1 MFGRQAASQV
11 TPVSY
16 WELLPG
22 CEAELSK
29 AVQVL
34 NYIGPPFV
42 EIGTEFCVYLPQLGT
57 SQLQKFI
64 SSCVTRMATNST
76 ADVLSLVARLPV
88 LLQSAEKNQVK
99 LVPMMIINV
108 VELSGE
114 RKCNHLDIV
123 CVKSSESRQHSVSK
137 VSVPQHLIE
146 HSYCAP
152 PPVPSPES
160 DTVIE
165 SPVCSDKDDDNFTV
179 RRKSRRYS
187 ESDLPYK
194 LYKRPRIRRRA
205 NKKRTAKR
213 ALTTE
218 LGCRDEENGDHFS
231 NSQEHN
237 GLQETHSIAENG
249 VKLEDESDSSEPDT
263 LVPLYVTSPTSYVD
277 TTPKGSRVIYQ
288 QPHSDDL
295 IKRRNNGG
303 RKKTNV
309 SSYKDPNTSY
319 TPTPGIVS
327 TKMLSDAML
336 TPTKILEAADALMLL
351 SSPDFQGIPYN
362 SLDISTN
369 SSTCDVSIPSPLTP
383 FKVSRLSLT
392 EVSGN
397 TPTCLLA
404 SIDSPTV
411 DFFVAPSISSTPHRG
426 THLPLLTVSGSPSSA
441 SWTSLLQSLTP
452 AKEDSSTFNSASESL
467 GTSLPPQ
474 EDIETQVV
482 DLEVTDDAN

>member
-42 EIGTEFCVYLPQLGT
+42 EVGTEFCVYLPQLGT
-57 SQLQKFI
+57 SQLQKFVT
-64 SSCVTRMATNST
+64 SCVTRMATNST
-76 ADVLSLVARLPV
+76 TDVLSLVARLPV
-88 LLQSAEKNQVK
+88 LLQSAEKDQVK
-99 LVPMMIINV
+99 LIPMMIINV

-123 CVKSSESRQHSVSK
+123 CVKSSEPCQKHSLPKISTI
-137 VSVPQHLIE
+137 PQHLLE
-146 HSYCAP
+146 HSYCAAP
-152 PPVPSPES
+152 PLENES
-160 DTVIE
+160 IIE
-165 SPVCSDKDDDNFTV
+165 SPASDKDDDNFTV
-179 RRKSRRYS
+179 KKRSHRCS
-187 ESDLPYK
+187 ESDLPFRIN
-194 LYKRPRIRRRA
+194 KRPRLSRRT

-213 ALTTE
+213 ALSTE
-218 LGCRDEENGDHFS
+218 LGYRDVENGNHTY
-231 NSQEHN
+231 NEQE
-237 GLQETHSIAENG
+237 ETCSVAENG
-249 VKLEDESDSSEPDT
+249 IKLDDESDLSEPDT
-263 LVPLYVTSPTSYVD
+263 LVPLCVANPTNYVD

-295 IKRRNNGG
+295 IKRRNNGE
-303 RKKTNV
+303 RKKSNV
-309 SSYKDPNTSY
+309 SSCKDSNTSFA
-319 TPTPGIVS
+319 TAPGIVS

-383 FKVSRLSLT
+383 FKVSRLNST
-392 EVSGN
+392 EISGN

-411 DFFVAPSISSTPHRG
+411 DFFVAPSISSTPQRG

-452 AKEDSSTFNSASESL
+452 AKEDCSTFNSGNESFS
-467 GTSLPPQ
+467 TSLPVQ

-482 DLEVTDDAN
+482 DLEVTGGAN

>member
-1 MFGRQAASQV
+1 MSIRKTMFGRQAASQV

-42 EIGTEFCVYLPQLGT
+42 EVGTEFCVYLPQLGT
-57 SQLQKFI
+57 SQLQKFVT
-64 SSCVTRMATNST
+64 SCVTRMATNST
-76 ADVLSLVARLPV
+76 TDVLGLVARLPV
-88 LLQSAEKNQVK
+88 LLQSAEKDQVK
-99 LVPMMIINV
+99 LIPMMIINV

-123 CVKSSESRQHSVSK
+123 CVKSSEPRQHLLPKISK
-137 VSVPQHLIE
+137 IPQHLIE
-146 HSYCAP
+146 HSYYAP
-152 PPVPSPES
+152 PPDNENV
-160 DTVIE
+160 VE
-165 SPVCSDKDDDNFTV
+165 SPASDKDDDNFTV
-179 RRKSRRYS
+179 KKRSRRCS
-187 ESDLPYK
+187 ESDIPFRIN
-194 LYKRPRIRRRA
+194 KRPRISRRT

-213 ALTTE
+213 ALSTE
-218 LGCRDEENGDHFS
+218 LGYKDVENDHIC
-231 NSQEHN
+231 NGQE
-237 GLQETHSIAENG
+237 ETHSVAEIG
-249 VKLEDESDSSEPDT
+249 IKLEDESDSSEPDT
-263 LVPLYVTSPTSYVD
+263 LVPLCVTNPTSYVD

-303 RKKTNV
+303 RKNANIN
-309 SSYKDPNTSY
+309 SYKDTNTSFAVA
-319 TPTPGIVS
+319 PGIVS

-383 FKVSRLSLT
+383 FKVSRLNST
-392 EVSGN
+392 EISGN
-397 TPTCLLA
+397 MPPCLLA
-404 SIDSPTV
+404 NIDSPTV
-411 DFFVAPSISSTPHRG
+411 DFFVAPSISSTPHKG

-452 AKEDSSTFNSASESL
+452 AKEDSSTFNSASETF
-467 GTSLPPQ
+467 GTSLPVQ

-482 DLEVTDDAN
+482 DLEVTGDAN